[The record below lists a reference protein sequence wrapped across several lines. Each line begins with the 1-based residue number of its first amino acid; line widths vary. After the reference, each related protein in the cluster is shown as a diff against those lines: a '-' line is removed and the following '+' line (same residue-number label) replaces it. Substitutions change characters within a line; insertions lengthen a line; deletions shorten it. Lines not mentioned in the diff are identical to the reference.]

1 MKNKNKNAA
10 ALTARIFAIVLAM
23 VMIAGGIIARAEET
37 LPEGEGAEKTELE
50 QFIAD
55 WGESYAGGMGT
66 KDYTIDFDSYELGT
80 DFSTLEDL
88 MENWIIQNATGDY
101 ITKVDGTEE
110 NKYLAFAPFAQMYL
124 AEGLTDKY
132 VFSADM
138 TLPVNHGFGMFIRST
153 GETNVNPYFEDDK
166 SGLGILGIGPNGIY
180 ITPNGKSL
188 KVYVKYYDEKKS
200 ADKEMKYLNNKTVT
214 LKTEQDFSAGFY
226 RISIADYGTGAKI
239 FVEGQ
244 LIATLE
250 FSEIVDGY
258 DEMLSEYKFYS
269 NVKVIDNTG
278 KQKAEVKNALVCAD
292 SSVLAFGMRI
302 NEAYVDNVVISEYQ
316 EAITDVSIS
325 GTPKTNYT
333 VGDKFD
339 AAGAVIVTTYESG
352 KTKKTAISES
362 MLEGFD
368 TTSAGDKTVKI
379 VFGDKEFE
387 LAITVSE
394 PAAPTDAPVPTDAA
408 ATGEKAATS
417 KPGDDEKTDE
427 KKDNKPLVIGL
438 IVGGILIVAIAIVAI
453 LLKAKSGKS
462 KK

>member
-1 MKNKNKNAA
+1 MKNNKKNAA
-10 ALTARIFAIVLAM
+10 RLTARVMTLVLAL
-23 VMIAGGIIARAEET
+23 VMIAGGIIVRAEET
-37 LPEGEGAEKTELE
+37 LPEGEAAEKTELE

-66 KDYTIDFDSYELGT
+66 KDYTLDFDSYELGT

-88 MENWIIQNATGDY
+88 MENWVMQNATGDH
-101 ITKVDGTEE
+101 ITKIDGTEE
-110 NKYLAFAPFAQMYL
+110 NKYLSFAPFAQMYL

-132 VFSADM
+132 VFSADLK
-138 TLPVNHGFGMFIRST
+138 LPANHGFGMFIRTT
-153 GETNVNPYFEDDK
+153 GETNVNPYFEDDQ
-166 SGLGILGIGPNGIY
+166 SGLGIFGIGPNGIFV
-180 ITPNGKSL
+180 IPSGKSL
-188 KVYVKYYDEKKS
+188 KIFVKYYDEKKS
-200 ADKEMKYLNNKTVT
+200 VDKGMKYLNNKLVT
-214 LKTEQDFSAGFY
+214 LKTEQDFSAGLY

-278 KQKAEVKNALVCAD
+278 KQKAEVKNALVCAET
-292 SSVLAFGMRI
+292 SVLAFGMRI
-302 NEAYVDNVVISEYQ
+302 NEAIVDNVVISEYQ

-352 KTKKTAISES
+352 KTKKTAITES

-368 TTSAGDKTVKI
+368 TSSAGEKTAKI

-387 LAITVSE
+387 LVITVAE
-394 PAAPTDAPVPTDAA
+394 PAAPTEAPAPTEAA
-408 ATGEKAATS
+408 ATGDKAATP
-417 KPGDDEKTDE
+417 KPDDEKTDN
-427 KKDNKPLVIGL
+427 KKDNKPLIIGL
-438 IVGGILIVAIAIVAI
+438 VVGGILIVAIAVVAI
-453 LLKAKSGKS
+453 LLKAKSGKG